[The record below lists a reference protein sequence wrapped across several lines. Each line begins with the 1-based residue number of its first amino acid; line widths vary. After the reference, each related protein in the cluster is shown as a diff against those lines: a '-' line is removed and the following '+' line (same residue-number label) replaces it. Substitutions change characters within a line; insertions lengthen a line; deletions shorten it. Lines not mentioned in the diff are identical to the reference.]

1 MKQKLGTIIGDTMK
15 DRAYILLDILNGKA
29 EQVAQSLKRNKGV
42 VSVDVLEGPPD
53 IILVLEASGRQKLAE
68 LTIQALASVE
78 SVTENM
84 KLLPAQK

>member
-84 KLLPAQK
+84 KLLPAQ

>member
-42 VSVDVLEGPPD
+42 VSVDVLDGPPD
-53 IILVLEASGRQKLAE
+53 IIMVLEASGRQKLAE

-84 KLLPAQK
+84 KPLPAQK

>member
-53 IILVLEASGRQKLAE
+53 IIIILEASGRQKLAE

-84 KLLPAQK
+84 KLLPAQ